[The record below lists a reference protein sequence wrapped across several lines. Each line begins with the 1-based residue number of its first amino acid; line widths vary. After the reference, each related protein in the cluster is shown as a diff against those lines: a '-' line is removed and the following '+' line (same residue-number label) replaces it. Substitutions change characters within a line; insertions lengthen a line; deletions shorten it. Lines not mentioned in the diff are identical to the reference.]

1 MDEQEAN
8 PPPALVNCKNC
19 RTEINGLIFCPTCG
33 QKSDTHV
40 LTLRELLREVADGI
54 LDFDSRLWRTLIPLA
69 VSPGKLTNAYLFGKR
84 MYYLPP
90 FRLYLILSVL
100 FFLIPNTDL
109 DFDSG
114 PEEGL
119 ATINEEQ
126 NSGEQ
131 NTTVTLNEEA
141 ILIGAGDE
149 TGLAN
154 QAREELARA
163 LALEDE
169 DAELLS
175 DAANCEFPNLTTD
188 ALFTLM
194 VRNMCLTMAEN
205 SDLLLEQL
213 ADSIPVMM
221 IIGIPLVA
229 LFMQLIYA
237 FSSRFYVEHVIFLFH
252 VHAFY
257 FLIGILMAFSSLLGQ
272 YYTWLFNSMNWF
284 RIVAGFYIPIYIFQA
299 MLKVYGGSKR
309 KTFFKA
315 FILMIGYGT
324 SIGMVMFFGLMYT
337 ALSL

>member
-1 MDEQEAN
+1 MDEQETN

-19 RTEINGLIFCPTCG
+19 QLEINGLIFCPTCG

-40 LTLRELLREVADGI
+40 LTLRELLREVADGL

-69 VSPGKLTNAYLFGKR
+69 VSPGKLTNAYLFGRR

-109 DFDSG
+109 DFDADL
-114 PEEGL
+114 EEDI
-119 ATINEEQ
+119 ASINEEL
-126 NSGEQ
+126 NNGEQ
-131 NTTVTLNEEA
+131 ATTATVIDQAIQTGVGEESDLVTQ
-141 ILIGAGDE
+141 I
-149 TGLAN
+149 
-154 QAREELARA
+154 REELVRE
-163 LALEDE
+163 LELEEE

-175 DAANCEFPNLTTD
+175 DAANCEFPNLATD
-188 ALFTLM
+188 AVFTLM
-194 VRNMCLTMAEN
+194 VRDMCLKMSEN

-213 ADSIPVMM
+213 EDSIPVMM
-221 IIGIPLVA
+221 IVGIPLVA

-237 FSSRFYVEHVIFLFH
+237 FSSRYYVEHVIFLFH

-257 FLIGILMAFSSLLGQ
+257 FLISILMAFSELLG
-272 YYTWLFNSMNWF
+272 YYYVWLFNSMDWF
-284 RIVAGFYIPIYIFQA
+284 RIVAGLYIPLYIFLA
-299 MLKVYGGSKR
+299 MLTVYGDSKR

-315 FILMIGYGT
+315 FIIMIGYGT
-324 SIGMVMFFGLMYT
+324 SIGMVMLFGLMFA